1 MILCLS
7 QFAHLFVERRHFDGQ
22 HQTCQHLLTIFV
34 YTPTFLPRFS
44 LCLFHEW
51 KFFATYRSYDQSQV
65 VSDVIRHLFFLNRSK
80 GVEKNENI
88 ISEKKNNLF
97 YCAFEFDTKIKSLW
111 NACWWVD
118 RIMHADSH
126 AINITVL
133 LSSANFIELK
143 IWKLTVSH
151 GTLER
156 SQLST
161 WTEKRFIITDLI
173 HSMRRWE
180 KKKQKKKHNWKVQ
193 MFVRAS

>member
-88 ISEKKNNLF
+88 ISEKKKQSVLLRIWIWYKNKVIVKWLLMGRS
-97 YCAFEFDTKIKSLW
+97 D
-111 NACWWVD
+111 NACWYSCYKHYSIAIISQFY
-118 RIMHADSH
+118 RIK
-126 AINITVL
+126 N
-133 LSSANFIELK
+133 LK
-143 IWKLTVSH
+143 IN
-151 GTLER
+151 GF
-156 SQLST
+156 T
-161 WTEKRFIITDLI
+161 WNAWTQPT
-173 HSMRRWE
+173 
-180 KKKQKKKHNWKVQ
+180 
-193 MFVRAS
+193 